1 MKEWL
6 NQVKQQEGFQ
16 GEGMAYVYNQN
27 SLIPGVPTSRMHLLK
42 WIHKENSHLRLKI
55 HFKISVLICADLWQ
69 RSKGNGEKTDF
80 STNDARTIQYPH
92 TKIWI

>member
-1 MKEWL
+1 MYTTRIHLSLVSLQVECIYL
-6 NQVKQQEGFQ
+6 NEF
-16 GEGMAYVYNQN
+16 
-27 SLIPGVPTSRMHLLK
+27 
-42 WIHKENSHLRLKI
+42 KENSQLRLKI

-69 RSKGNGEKTDF
+69 RSKGNGEKIDF